1 MQNSCEEVMLK
12 APEDIVCA
20 FCANVSDRDLATI
33 EPLLADDIVFMNV
46 GLEIYRGKQA
56 VLDHF
61 AGPKSVWDMFP
72 DTFDFR
78 IRNLGVTENR
88 VYTERADVIGV
99 NGRDAYLPLLGIFE
113 IEDGKIKHW
122 RDYADMLMVQRLLR
136 GKLVAE
142 EEGFPPGTLDVR
154 C

>member
-1 MQNSCEEVMLK
+1 MQT
-12 APEDIVCA
+12 PEQIVRA
-20 FCANVSDRDLATI
+20 FCANVSDRDVATI

-61 AGPKSVWDMFP
+61 AGSKSVWNMFP

-78 IRNLGVTENR
+78 IRNLGVTGNC
-88 VYTERADVIGV
+88 VYTERVDVVGV
-99 NGRDAYLPLLGIFE
+99 NGHDAYLPLLGTFE
-113 IEDGKIKHW
+113 IEAGRIKHW
-122 RDYADMLMVQRLLR
+122 RDYADMLMVRRLLQ
-136 GKLVAE
+136 GETVTA

-154 C
+154 